1 MLGVIFAVN
10 SSSMLT
16 AKNVSWKITEHFED

>member
-1 MLGVIFAVN
+1 LSTLN

-16 AKNVSWKITEHFED
+16 AKGLDAIFNIS